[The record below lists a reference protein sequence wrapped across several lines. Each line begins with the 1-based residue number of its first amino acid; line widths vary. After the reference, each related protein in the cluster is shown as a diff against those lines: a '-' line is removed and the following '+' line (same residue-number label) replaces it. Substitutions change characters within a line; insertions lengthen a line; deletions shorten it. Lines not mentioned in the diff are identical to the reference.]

1 MKKFFL
7 LIAVVCIST
16 GAFAQKGKVTSAMT
30 FIEQG
35 ALDKAKESLDQAMT
49 NPKSMNWTNT
59 YFAKGKLAQAV
70 FNTENPEFKKFYS
83 DPLNEAYSIPSIFY
97 LHLPWLSVPRPH

>member
-30 FIEQG
+30 LIEQG
-35 ALDKAKESLDQAMT
+35 ALDKAKESLDQAMINSKT
-49 NPKSMNWTNT
+49 
-59 YFAKGKLAQAV
+59 
-70 FNTENPEFKKFYS
+70 
-83 DPLNEAYSIPSIFY
+83 I
-97 LHLPWLSVPRPH
+97 

>member
-1 MKKFFL
+1 MKNYLVTNLTRIIIMKKFFL

-35 ALDKAKESLDQAMT
+35 ALDKAKEVT
-49 NPKSMNWTNT
+49 
-59 YFAKGKLAQAV
+59 
-70 FNTENPEFKKFYS
+70 
-83 DPLNEAYSIPSIFY
+83 
-97 LHLPWLSVPRPH
+97 